1 MIKKINDFN
10 SICEDFHLETENFK
24 SYQEF
29 NDQLTIDLTNK
40 DKKYGSTYFDFLES
54 EIMENDK
61 QLRELVDNLSTIRED
76 LITLIEKK
84 YVLEKTS
91 ELITSNNSILIPN
104 SNFSKNIEDEIINTS
119 SPSEPINPINVVDNL
134 SFIAGVVKFA
144 DQLRM

>member
-1 MIKKINDFN
+1 MCHKKIRIPRESANETMRALGNLEDGDEFVDLTQDDIEAKKNFSQMLKRCDDMIKKINDFN

-61 QLRELVDNLSTIRED
+61 QLRELVDNLSTIRKD

-84 YVLEKTS
+84 
-91 ELITSNNSILIPN
+91 
-104 SNFSKNIEDEIINTS
+104 
-119 SPSEPINPINVVDNL
+119 
-134 SFIAGVVKFA
+134 
-144 DQLRM
+144 